1 MQKTCKLQKFTLV
14 YHVGV
19 FVMVLAIATA
29 TDFCR
34 NFTQYQRTVIQKPV
48 EVRSHERVTG
58 YYISPEMFESFK
70 MTMLQSRKSYTLSNL
85 PQNIKEKMAEAKM
98 DARYA
103 HLDSLMD

>member
-1 MQKTCKLQKFTLV
+1 
-14 YHVGV
+14 
-19 FVMVLAIATA
+19 MVLAIATA

-70 MTMLQSRKSYTLSNL
+70 MTMLQRLDVVKNAVE
-85 PQNIKEKMAEAKM
+85 NIKYRK
-98 DARYA
+98 
-103 HLDSLMD
+103 